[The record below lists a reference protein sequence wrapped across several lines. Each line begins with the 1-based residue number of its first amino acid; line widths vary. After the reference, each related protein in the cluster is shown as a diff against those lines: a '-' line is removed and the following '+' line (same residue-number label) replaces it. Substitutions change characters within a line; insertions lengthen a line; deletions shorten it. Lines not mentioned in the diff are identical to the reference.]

1 MPRVTPPPP
10 PDDTPATVFDDAKL
24 RVARAAASLRLKQ
37 AGARLAVPSRMLAL
51 RLDVPGGAVRAWRC
65 VYDNARGPGL
75 GPLIADPRL
84 DADQLSASALINTL
98 CCALMDVPFGGAAG
112 GVATGE
118 VSRELAW
125 AWSTA
130 CPPDEDIDIFSPGR
144 GVPAQVIGWML
155 TAHRRHAPA
164 AFSGKPPALGGI
176 PGRATA
182 LGRGAYLTLRA
193 YAQRAHLKRGA
204 TVAFFGDCPG
214 ASTMAA
220 LLSQAGYR
228 VIPPSRLPP
237 ATDED
242 DIPRPSSAAAEADV
256 LVVAQSR
263 ALRREN
269 AQHLAANLII
279 ELATGGVAAELDPI
293 FMDRALPVLPDLL
306 VRGGEALVA
315 HLEWSVGKGAAQP
328 DLEAVNNHLAARMSS
343 VFGSVWKVAGAE
355 GRSARA
361 AATAI
366 ALRRLAA
373 AWAARGG

>member
-1 MPRVTPPPP
+1 
-10 PDDTPATVFDDAKL
+10 
-24 RVARAAASLRLKQ
+24 
-37 AGARLAVPSRMLAL
+37 MLAL
-51 RLDVPGGAVRAWRC
+51 RLDVPGGAVKAWRC
-65 VYDNARGPGL
+65 VYDSARGPGL
-75 GPLIADPRL
+75 GPLIADPHL
-84 DADQLSASALINTL
+84 TGDQLSAYALVNTMS
-98 CCALMDVPFGGAAG
+98 CALMDVPFGGAAG

-130 CPPDEDIDIFSPGR
+130 CPPDEDIDIFSPGH

-155 TAHRRHAPA
+155 AAHRRHAPA
-164 AFSGKPPALGGI
+164 AFSGKPPMLGGI

-182 LGRGAYLTLRA
+182 LGRGAYLAVRA
-193 YAQRAHLKRGA
+193 YAQRATLARGA

-220 LLSQAGYR
+220 LLKQAGYQ

-237 ATDED
+237 QKDDEGA
-242 DIPRPSSAAAEADV
+242 PRLSSAANEADV
-256 LVVAQSR
+256 LIVAQSK

-269 AQHLAANLII
+269 ATHLKASLII
-279 ELATGGVAAELDPI
+279 ELAIGGVAAELDPI
-293 FMDRALPVLPDLL
+293 LMDRALPVLPDLL
-306 VRGGEALVA
+306 VRGGEALAA
-315 HLEWSVGKGAAQP
+315 HLEWSVGKGAAKP
-328 DLEAVNNHLAARMSS
+328 DLERVNNHLAARMDS
-343 VFGSVWKVAGAE
+343 VFGAVWKVAGAE

-361 AATAI
+361 AALAI